1 MLIYVLHGAWQ
12 TQDTDGAGVLGVSEE
27 IETLLEKLHG
37 IAGMKA
43 GDYVELCGHVREE
56 QGERYYEAVDGDGR
70 YAKFYIVEQSLHV
83 SGKALAGAVLKRTA
97 GKKMVCRRCGSKV
110 RPERM
115 PGLREEY
122 PYYCPR
128 CDENMY
134 SFECMEAC
142 IGDRWRRQCRKWA
155 RKIRERGKCHEKWTD
170 GKQACYGNRKPQGL
184 KR

>member
-12 TQDTDGAGVLGVSEE
+12 TQDTDGAGVLGVSDE

-37 IAGMKA
+37 IAGIRA
-43 GDYVELCGHVREE
+43 GGYVELRGHVREE
-56 QGERYYEAVDGDGR
+56 HGERYYEAMDGDGR
-70 YAKFYIVEQSLHV
+70 YAKFYIVEQPLHV
-83 SGKALAGAVLKRTA
+83 SRRALARAALKRRA

-110 RPERM
+110 RPERK

-155 RKIRERGKCHEKWTD
+155 KKIRERGKRHNKWAD
-170 GKQACYGNRKPQGL
+170 GKQLVMETENCRD
-184 KR
+184 